1 MEEKIKTKLYCK
13 NCKPRRVFKC
23 PKDSIYSGAKVRMSP
38 EENWWRA
45 INMKLIEFENPA
57 FTVKE
62 LAGIHRLM
70 YPNASIHIRRGHR
83 VAVHPHN
90 EHDCLK
96 LLKYAVMIQR
106 KKGIEMTAEILL
118 SSGKI
123 ISIDDFEIF
132 EDPKKMQEQ

>member
-13 NCKPRRVFKC
+13 NSKPRRVFKC
-23 PKDSIYSGAKVRMSP
+23 PKGSIYAGAKVRMSP

-45 INMKLIEFENPA
+45 INMKMFEQENPT
-57 FTVKE
+57 FTAKE
-62 LAGIHRLM
+62 IAGIHRLM
-70 YPNASIHIRRGHR
+70 YPHASIHIRRGYR
-83 VAVHPHN
+83 VSVHPHN

-96 LLKYAVMIQR
+96 LLKYAVMVQR
-106 KKGIEMTAEILL
+106 KKGIEMNAEILL

-132 EDPKKMQEQ
+132 EDPKKQ

>member
-13 NCKPRRVFKC
+13 NSKPRRVFKC
-23 PKDSIYSGAKVRMSP
+23 PSGSIYAGAKVRMSDK
-38 EENWWRA
+38 EEWWRA
-45 INMKLIEFENPA
+45 INMKMFEFENPA

-70 YPNASIHIRRGHR
+70 YPSASIHIRRGKR
-83 VAVHPHN
+83 IAVHPHN

-96 LLKYAVMIQR
+96 LLKYAVMVQR
-106 KKGIEMTAEILL
+106 KKGIDMNAEILL
-118 SSGKI
+118 SSGKV

-132 EDPKKMQEQ
+132 EDPKK

>member
-13 NCKPRRVFKC
+13 NSKPRRVFKC

-45 INMKLIEFENPA
+45 INMKMFEFENPA

-70 YPNASIHIRRGHR
+70 YPSASIHIRRGKR
-83 VAVHPHN
+83 IAVHPHN
-90 EHDCLK
+90 EYDCLK
-96 LLKYAVMIQR
+96 LLKYAVMVQR
-106 KKGIEMTAEILL
+106 KKGIEMNAEILL
-118 SSGKI
+118 SNGKI

-132 EDPKKMQEQ
+132 EDPKKSQK